1 MLRTSLKTGLEQL
14 HANWR
19 MVLVYYL
26 SSLVFGLILTLPMWT
41 SLRRFIGASEM
52 GALLA
57 GRLDWDFAIEFL
69 HNNPSLLPTLQRLL
83 VLMFLLHT
91 LWSLFLSG
99 GAFAIFAAGRR
110 YEPAV
115 FWSGAAKYFGRFL
128 RLSAWSLL
136 PAFAL
141 LLLLF
146 LPGLLKRVIFGSDP
160 YENVGYWM
168 GWVTVGWSYVCLLFF
183 KLVFDYARIHV
194 VMAEDRQMRF
204 ALAEG
209 LRFVLR
215 NFARAFAL
223 SLLFF
228 CTGLLVLAI
237 YNPLADSLAAPSALV
252 IFLLFVLQQAYLFWR
267 KALGLALDASQ
278 VQLYRESQRAA
289 HEEPQPA
296 NELGWEGAWA

>member
-1 MLRTSLKTGLEQL
+1 MLRTSLQTGLVQL

-41 SLRRFIGASEM
+41 SLRQFIGASEM

-57 GRLDWDFAIEFL
+57 GRLDWDFVIEFL
-69 HNNPSLLPTLQRLL
+69 HNNPSLLPTLQHLL
-83 VLMFLLHT
+83 ALMFLLHT

-99 GAFAIFAAGRR
+99 GAFAIFVAGRK
-110 YEPAV
+110 YEPAA
-115 FWSGAAKYFGRFL
+115 FWSGAVKYFGRFL
-128 RLSAWSLL
+128 RLAAWSLL
-136 PAFAL
+136 LAFAL
-141 LLLLF
+141 LLFLF
-146 LPGLLKRVIFGSDP
+146 LPGLLQRLICGSDP
-160 YENVGYWM
+160 YENVSYWM

-183 KLVFDYARIHV
+183 KLVFDNARIHV

-209 LRFVLR
+209 LRFALR
-215 NFARAFAL
+215 NFARAFTL

-228 CTGLLVLAI
+228 CAGLLVLAI
-237 YNPLADSLAAPSALV
+237 YNPLANSLAAPSALV

-267 KALGLALDASQ
+267 KALGLALYASQ
-278 VQLYRESQRAA
+278 AQLYRELQRAA
-289 HEEPQPA
+289 REEPQTA
-296 NELGWEGAWA
+296 HELGWEGAWA

>member
-41 SLRRFIGASEM
+41 SLRQFVGASEM

-57 GRLDWDFAIEFL
+57 GRLDWDFVIEFL

-83 VLMFLLHT
+83 ALMFLLHT

-99 GAFAIFAAGRR
+99 GAFAVFAAGRK
-110 YEPAV
+110 YEPAA

-128 RLSAWSLL
+128 RLAAWSLL

-160 YENVGYWM
+160 YENAGYWM

-209 LRFVLR
+209 LRFALR

-228 CTGLLVLAI
+228 CAGLLVLAI
-237 YNPLADSLAAPSALV
+237 YNPLANSLAAPSALV

-267 KALGLALDASQ
+267 KALGLALCASQ
-278 VQLYRESQRAA
+278 VQLYRELQRAA

>member
-41 SLRRFIGASEM
+41 SLRQFVGASEM

-57 GRLDWDFAIEFL
+57 GRLDWDFVIEFL

-83 VLMFLLHT
+83 ALMFLLHT

-99 GAFAIFAAGRR
+99 GAFAVFAAGRK
-110 YEPAV
+110 YEPAA

-128 RLSAWSLL
+128 RLAAWSLL

-209 LRFVLR
+209 LRFALR

-228 CTGLLVLAI
+228 CAGLLVLAI

-278 VQLYRESQRAA
+278 VQLYRELQRAT

>member
-26 SSLVFGLILTLPMWT
+26 SSLVFGLILTLPLWT
-41 SLRRFIGASEM
+41 SLRQFVGASEM

-57 GRLDWDFAIEFL
+57 GRLDWDFVIEFL
-69 HNNPSLLPTLQRLL
+69 HNNPGLLPTLQRLL
-83 VLMFLLHT
+83 ALMFLLHT
-91 LWSLFLSG
+91 LWTLFLSG
-99 GAFAIFAAGRR
+99 GALAIFGAGRK
-110 YEPAV
+110 YEPAA
-115 FWSGAAKYFGRFL
+115 FWGGAAKYFGRFL
-128 RLSAWSLL
+128 RLAAWSLL
-136 PAFAL
+136 PALAL

-146 LPGLLKRVIFGSDP
+146 LPGLFKRVIFGSDP
-160 YENVGYWM
+160 YEHINYWM
-168 GWVTVGWSYVCLLFF
+168 GWVTVGLSYVCLLCF

-223 SLLFF
+223 ALLFF
-228 CTGLLVLAI
+228 CAGLLVLVI
-237 YNPLADSLAAPSALV
+237 YNPLADSLAAPGTLV
-252 IFLLFVLQQAYLFWR
+252 LLLLFVLQQAYLFWR
-267 KALGLALDASQ
+267 KALGLALYASQ
-278 VQLYRESQRAA
+278 VQLYRELQRAA

>member
-19 MVLVYYL
+19 MVLIYYL
-26 SSLVFGLILTLPMWT
+26 SSLVFGLILTLPVWT
-41 SLRRFIGASEM
+41 SLRQFVGASEM

-57 GRLDWDFAIEFL
+57 GRLDWDFVIEFL

-83 VLMFLLHT
+83 ALMFLLHT

-99 GAFAIFAAGRR
+99 GAFAIFAAGRK
-110 YEPAV
+110 YEPAA

-128 RLSAWSLL
+128 RLAAWSLL

-209 LRFVLR
+209 LRFALR

-228 CTGLLVLAI
+228 CAGLLVLAV

-267 KALGLALDASQ
+267 KALGLALYASQ

-289 HEEPQPA
+289 HEEPQPV

>member
-1 MLRTSLKTGLEQL
+1 MLRTSLKTGLQQL
-14 HANWR
+14 HDNWR

-26 SSLVFGLILTLPMWT
+26 SSLLFGVILTLPLWT
-41 SLRRFIGASEM
+41 SLRQFVGASEM

-57 GRLDWDFAIEFL
+57 GRLDWDFVIEFL
-69 HNNPSLLPTLQRLL
+69 HNNPSLLPTLQALL
-83 VLMFLLHT
+83 GLIFLLHT

-99 GAFAIFAAGRR
+99 GAFAIFAAGRK
-110 YEPAV
+110 YEPTA
-115 FWSGAAKYFGRFL
+115 FWSGAAKYFDRFL
-128 RLSAWSLL
+128 RLAAWSLL

-160 YENVGYWM
+160 YENVSYWM

-183 KLVFDYARIHV
+183 RLVFDYSRIHV
-194 VMAEDRQMRF
+194 VMAEERQMRF

-215 NFARAFAL
+215 HFARALAL

-228 CTGLLVLAI
+228 SAGLLVLAI

-252 IFLLFVLQQAYLFWR
+252 VFLLVVLQQAYLFWR
-267 KALGLALDASQ
+267 KALGLALYASQ
-278 VQLYRESQRAA
+278 VQLYRELQRAT